1 MPRLSQ
7 AEIRNNA
14 IAFVHEWKDETS
26 ERSESQ
32 TFWNEFFQVFG
43 LRRRDVAVFEKSVQ
57 RPAAKFGKIDL
68 FWKGVVLAEHKLAGE
83 KTDNRADSE
92 SGTPAAESASRS
104 GANGSRSG

>member
-26 ERSESQ
+26 ERAESQ

-57 RPAAKFGKIDL
+57 RPAGKFGKIDL
-68 FWKGVVLAEHKLAGE
+68 FWKGVVLAEHKSAGE
-83 KTDNRADSE
+83 NLDKA
-92 SGTPAAESASRS
+92 ASRPD
-104 GANGSRSG
+104 GTR

>member
-43 LRRRDVAVFEKSVQ
+43 LRRGDVAVFEKSG
-57 RPAAKFGKIDL
+57 AISSKFCRC
-68 FWKGVVLAEHKLAGE
+68 E
-83 KTDNRADSE
+83 
-92 SGTPAAESASRS
+92 
-104 GANGSRSG
+104 

>member
-14 IAFVHEWKDETS
+14 IAFVHESKDETS
-26 ERSESQ
+26 ERAESQ

-57 RPAAKFGKIDL
+57 RPAGKFGKIDL
-68 FWKGVVLAEHKLAGE
+68 FWKGVSRRAQVKFHGQDLAR
-83 KTDNRADSE
+83 TFNR
-92 SGTPAAESASRS
+92 
-104 GANGSRSG
+104 